1 MLTINALNGLT
12 PLRIMELLNDRQ
24 WLRGAYLHAWT
35 HHVGHPKSPCSV
47 ADLRPWLRNF
57 STEVN
62 KFLLKNYKGHRAFV
76 TLDHDVSIGI
86 NVWADKWQLIDHN
99 CGAEYWSIDRLH
111 KHDRATLYF
120 GLVIPICPE
129 VLSLALALVADGTF
143 KVAADSQKVAM
154 SLATSLNDQHGAP
167 VPPPPPPPP
176 LEQPVAPA
184 APVPP
189 CGFAVPRS
197 ISEPVKISDTIQ
209 SEVYIMNNAQSVTIQ
224 TNARRVV
231 LVRIMDNDPALL
243 VEHAHV
249 FDSGAIVTESDDMT
263 TIMQA
268 LTDYDINSEVARHNA
283 IRATL
288 TDETILRTTGQDVKL
303 RPVKLKD
310 LQISVVRV

>member
-1 MLTINALNGLT
+1 
-12 PLRIMELLNDRQ
+12 
-24 WLRGAYLHAWT
+24 
-35 HHVGHPKSPCSV
+35 
-47 ADLRPWLRNF
+47 
-57 STEVN
+57 
-62 KFLLKNYKGHRAFV
+62 
-76 TLDHDVSIGI
+76 
-86 NVWADKWQLIDHN
+86 
-99 CGAEYWSIDRLH
+99 
-111 KHDRATLYF
+111 
-120 GLVIPICPE
+120 
-129 VLSLALALVADGTF
+129 
-143 KVAADSQKVAM
+143 
-154 SLATSLNDQHGAP
+154 
-167 VPPPPPPPP
+167 
-176 LEQPVAPA
+176 
-184 APVPP
+184 
-189 CGFAVPRS
+189 
-197 ISEPVKISDTIQ
+197 
-209 SEVYIMNNAQSVTIQ
+209 MNNAQSVTIQ